1 MVWSGF
7 AALLFASVMATVVV
21 YLPPADFWR
30 DRQPAVEQIFG
41 STPRII
47 AASIL
52 AFWCGSFV
60 NSFVLAKMKILT
72 QGRWLWTRTI
82 GSTLCGEFIDT
93 VLFSTIAFAGTMTR
107 SELLTVMVTQY
118 VLKSGWEVVS
128 TPITY
133 KLVNFLKR
141 AEGEDFYDRN
151 TNFTPF
157 SLRVPMD
164 APPRA
169 EVGLFSAAQPSGFAA
184 GDALNESF
192 LAPEETAVRRLCDLA
207 RLPPAQADAVQVA
220 RIAAGHRRTH
230 GAHAWRRPG
239 CAAASVSPGLP
250 GGRRADV
257 PGRGAAAHP

>member
-1 MVWSGF
+1 MKNYRYYDLILGAYVCVLLCANLIGPAKVTTIHLPLLGPATFVAGVIFFPISYFFGDVLTEVYGYARDRRVVWSGF
-7 AALLFASVMATVVV
+7 AALLFASIMSQVVV

-30 DRQPAVEQIFG
+30 DRQAAVESVFG

-82 GSTLCGEFIDT
+82 GSTLCGELVDT
-93 VLFSTIAFAGTMTR
+93 VLFTTVAFAGTMTR
-107 SELLTVMVTQY
+107 SELLTVMTTQY
-118 VLKSGWEVVS
+118 VLKSSWEVLS

-141 AEGEDFYDRN
+141 AEREDYYDRN

-157 SLRVPMD
+157 SLRVAD
-164 APPRA
+164 
-169 EVGLFSAAQPSGFAA
+169 
-184 GDALNESF
+184 ESS
-192 LAPEETAVRRLCDLA
+192 PAV
-207 RLPPAQADAVQVA
+207 
-220 RIAAGHRRTH
+220 
-230 GAHAWRRPG
+230 
-239 CAAASVSPGLP
+239 
-250 GGRRADV
+250 
-257 PGRGAAAHP
+257 